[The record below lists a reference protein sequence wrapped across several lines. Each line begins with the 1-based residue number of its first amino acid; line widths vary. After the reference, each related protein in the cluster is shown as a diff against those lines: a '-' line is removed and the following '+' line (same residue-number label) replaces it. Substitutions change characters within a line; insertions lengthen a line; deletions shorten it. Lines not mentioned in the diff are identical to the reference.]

1 MAGPLPSTRMTNTV
15 PNLPTVLLRHRGP
28 HANPCYPGLPDFPR
42 SRSLTP
48 WRLEKHLL
56 PRPDIWMEMKAGP
69 AVSKA
74 PKFPCPSCCLAGAK
88 AGSTT
93 LQPKEARSALRF
105 GGLGQNKHPAGEK
118 KALPHL
124 TAAST
129 VSCCSTAGL
138 RPGARVDDGAGGKG
152 KVQVSLGKLTTLSK
166 PTTQLCLEIYP
177 VKTTENLPKFSY

>member
-1 MAGPLPSTRMTNTV
+1 MPEEALRRRDAGGEECGIGAHTCLERRLVSKSQESTAGPLPSTRMTNTV
-15 PNLPTVLLRHRGP
+15 PNLPTVLLRRRGP

-56 PRPDIWMEMKAGP
+56 PRPDIRMEMKAGP

-74 PKFPCPSCCLAGAK
+74 PKFPCPPCCLAGAK

-138 RPGARVDDGAGGKG
+138 
-152 KVQVSLGKLTTLSK
+152 
-166 PTTQLCLEIYP
+166 
-177 VKTTENLPKFSY
+177 